1 MDSNR
6 ICPLRDSRERAKT
19 NEDTDGCEPESISS
33 PVDMPL
39 HMFVIF
45 LSAHSLSGSRSLAC
59 ALSLC
64 KVTAI
69 YAIFGT
75 HYFRDESP
83 KYFLNFKTSMF
94 SMFQVVTGDSWASGV
109 SVNTCTRISTVC
121 HLLT

>member
-1 MDSNR
+1 
-6 ICPLRDSRERAKT
+6 
-19 NEDTDGCEPESISS
+19 
-33 PVDMPL
+33 
-39 HMFVIF
+39 MFVIF

-109 SVNTCTRISTVC
+109 SIHVQEYLRLVTHSLRIRGM
-121 HLLT
+121 LLTRMLPSGESEGKLGVTV